1 MSYDR
6 INSYAKI
13 NLALNVIGKR
23 SKLHIIET
31 LVAFLDLFDEILIKK
46 IVSKKND
53 ILFSGKFSKNINR
66 NNTVS
71 KLFHFLEKRKILRNQ
86 KFQIKIKKLIPT
98 KSGLGG
104 GSMNAASILGY
115 LIKKKVIKPKKNEIT
130 KLCNL
135 VGSDVILGLDPRFTI
150 LYSKKKIK
158 RFSSRK
164 KIYVMIVKPN
174 FGCSTKIIYSK
185 VKNFNR
191 PKLSNPSKK
200 MFELNSL
207 IKMNNSLEQI
217 ALKKYP
223 KLKKLKSSIEKLTK
237 PRFVRMTGSGSAL
250 VAYFSSKKQCENAKK
265 KISKEYK
272 NYWCMASKTI

>member
-13 NLALNVIGKR
+13 NLALNVIGKK
-23 SKLHIIET
+23 SKLHTIET

-46 IVSKKND
+46 IVSKKNN
-53 ILFSGKFSKNINR
+53 ISFSGKFSKDINR

-71 KLFHFLEKRKILRNQ
+71 KLFHFLEKRKILGNQ

-217 ALKKYP
+217 ALRKYP
-223 KLKKLKSSIEKLTK
+223 KLKKLKFSMEKLTK

>member
-1 MSYDR
+1 
-6 INSYAKI
+6 
-13 NLALNVIGKR
+13 
-23 SKLHIIET
+23 
-31 LVAFLDLFDEILIKK
+31 
-46 IVSKKND
+46 
-53 ILFSGKFSKNINR
+53 
-66 NNTVS
+66 
-71 KLFHFLEKRKILRNQ
+71 
-86 KFQIKIKKLIPT
+86 
-98 KSGLGG
+98 
-104 GSMNAASILGY
+104 
-115 LIKKKVIKPKKNEIT
+115 
-130 KLCNL
+130 
-135 VGSDVILGLDPRFTI
+135 
-150 LYSKKKIK
+150 
-158 RFSSRK
+158 
-164 KIYVMIVKPN
+164 MIVKPN

>member
-23 SKLHIIET
+23 SKLHTIET

-46 IVSKKND
+46 IVSKKNN
-53 ILFSGKFSKNINR
+53 ISFSGKFSKDINR

-71 KLFHFLEKRKILRNQ
+71 KLFHFLEKRKILGNQ

-150 LYSKKKIK
+150 LYSKKKD
-158 RFSSRK
+158 
-164 KIYVMIVKPN
+164 
-174 FGCSTKIIYSK
+174 
-185 VKNFNR
+185 
-191 PKLSNPSKK
+191 
-200 MFELNSL
+200 
-207 IKMNNSLEQI
+207 
-217 ALKKYP
+217 
-223 KLKKLKSSIEKLTK
+223 
-237 PRFVRMTGSGSAL
+237 
-250 VAYFSSKKQCENAKK
+250 
-265 KISKEYK
+265 
-272 NYWCMASKTI
+272 